1 MQSTSSGQ
9 GSLFASAVAAIAAS
23 LCCVGPLVLVMLGIG
38 GAWVSNLRVLE
49 PWRPLFI
56 GLTMVFLVLAFRKI
70 WRPASACAPGTVCAL
85 PQINRRYKILFGVI
99 AMLIVALLAFP
110 LIAPWFY

>member
-1 MQSTSSGQ
+1 MPSATSVK
-9 GSLFASAVAAIAAS
+9 GSLFASAAAAIAAS

-56 GLTMVFLVLAFRKI
+56 VLTAVFLVLAFRKI
-70 WRPASACAPGTVCAL
+70 WRPATACAPGAACAL
-85 PQINRRYKILFGVI
+85 PENNRRYKILFAVI
-99 AMLIVALLAFP
+99 AALSGALLAFP